1 MPEHDPKDEISVE
14 VSNDE
19 PLIGV
24 RLEGH
29 PSSAAVVRMLE
40 ALDALVA
47 KDPSRRV
54 LIDETELQPTLF
66 TPGDIGRFADV
77 WRRAT
82 ALRGTR
88 LAVFVT
94 NPAMYGL
101 NRMFQALADAHGHM
115 SVFRDRSDAL
125 AWLRERADP
134 PVG

>member
-1 MPEHDPKDEISVE
+1 MDEISLE
-14 VSNDE
+14 VSGEDG
-19 PLIGV
+19 LIRV

-29 PSSAAVVRMLE
+29 PSSESIVRMLKG
-40 ALDALVA
+40 LDELVA
-47 KDPSRRV
+47 QDPSRRV
-54 LIDETELQPTLF
+54 LIDETELRPTLF

-77 WRRAT
+77 WRHAT

-101 NRMFQALADAHGHM
+101 NRMFQSMADAHGHM
-115 SVFRDRSDAL
+115 NVFRDRSDAL
-125 AWLRERADP
+125 AWLHQRDDP